1 MKVLA
6 GKPLIDVGEIAEI
19 ELLILRRMRQ
29 HTMGEH
35 ASVFRGAGFDFVGV
49 RDWEPGDRP
58 SAIDWPQSTFNNFAP
73 LIVREFEQHSTA
85 MIMVVADRSA
95 STRCGVDGISI
106 ASGIARAVATVGLSA
121 VFFQDMFGLMTFE
134 RDLGQM
140 ASVRPRI
147 GRNHVLHCLE
157 AYQHGIGDIKVRRH
171 GDLSL
176 TIGGH
181 VRTPCLMPVVSD
193 FLFDDA
199 PQVLRELGVLNTR
212 HDVFLVLVDSA
223 FAFEMPDAPE
233 GWVEA
238 YDVETKQASV
248 VSRREFGQLADRV
261 RLWQDDVGNW
271 ARDAGLDVL
280 RFGIDPQRNLHAL
293 LEFVVERR
301 LRRV

>member
-1 MKVLA
+1 MLA

-49 RDWEPGDRP
+49 RDWEPGDRR
-58 SAIDWPQSTFNNFAP
+58 SAIDWPQSTFNNCAP
-73 LIVREFEQHSTA
+73 LVVREFEQHSTA
-85 MIMVVADRSA
+85 TVMLVADRSA
-95 STRCGVDGISI
+95 STRCGVNGVSISS
-106 ASGIARAVATVGLSA
+106 AIARAVATVGLSA
-121 VFFQDMFGLMTFE
+121 VFFQDMFGMMTFA

-157 AYQHGIGDIKVRRH
+157 AYQHGTGDIKVREH

-193 FLFDDA
+193 FLFEDA
-199 PQVLRELGVLNTR
+199 PQVLRELGLLNAR
-212 HDVFLVLVDSA
+212 HDVFVVLVDSA

-238 YDVETKQASV
+238 YDVETKRTTV
-248 VSRREFGQLADRV
+248 VSRGEFGRLADRV

>member
-19 ELLILRRMRQ
+19 ELLILRHMRQ
-29 HTMGEH
+29 RTMGEH
-35 ASVFRGAGFDFVGV
+35 ASVFRGTGFDFVGV

-73 LIVREFEQHSTA
+73 LVVREFEQHSTA
-85 MIMVVADRSA
+85 TIMVVADRSA
-95 STRCGVDGISI
+95 STRCGVKGASI
-106 ASGIARAVATVGLSA
+106 ASAIARAVATVGLSA
-121 VFFQDMFGLMTFE
+121 VFFQDMFGLLTFE

-140 ASVRPRI
+140 AGVRPRI

-157 AYQHGIGDIKVRRH
+157 AYQHGTGDITVRPH

-193 FLFDDA
+193 FLFEDA
-199 PQVLRELGVLNTR
+199 PQVLRELGLLNAR
-212 HDVFLVLVDSA
+212 HDVFLVLIDSA
-223 FAFEMPDAPE
+223 FTFEMPDAPE
-233 GWVEA
+233 GWVET
-238 YDVETKQASV
+238 YDVETKRTNV
-248 VSRREFGQLADRV
+248 LSRGEFGQLADRV
-261 RLWQDDVGNW
+261 RLWQDDIEHW

-280 RFGIDPQRNLHAL
+280 RFGVDPQRNLHAL
-293 LEFVVERR
+293 LEFVVGRR
-301 LRRV
+301 SRRV